1 MKRGR
6 KEMRKFEENLNEN
19 HGITLLTFYYN
30 GIEFKIRSTE
40 HSIDRFRKNGINV
53 DIACGDIVS
62 LGKER
67 LYNYAKAGDDVAI
80 IDIDNDITTIITFE
94 GNQNP
99 YVQIRIRTIIPR
111 SNVWVKSGTK
121 IYNLREGNI

>member
-1 MKRGR
+1 MNR
-6 KEMRKFEENLNEN
+6 FNENLNEN
-19 HGITLLTFYYN
+19 YGITFMKFNYN
-30 GIEFKIRSTE
+30 GIEFKVRTTE
-40 HSIDRFRKNGINV
+40 HSLDRFRENGINV

-80 IDIDNDITTIITFE
+80 IDVDNNITTIITFE

-111 SNVWVKSGTK
+111 SNVWVKSGTR
-121 IYNLREGNI
+121 IYNLRKGDLK